1 MQVSLAE
8 REMDGGMVGENTHT
22 HTHAHSSE
30 CTYICTSNFVMG
42 VVAGKW
48 SLYDAGISE
57 FCLKFHIP
65 GMFFRK
71 KKLYSRA
78 EILSRFFRNQTTQL

>member
-1 MQVSLAE
+1 ME
-8 REMDGGMVGENTHT
+8 GWWEKT
-22 HTHAHSSE
+22 HTHAHSRE

-65 GMFFRK
+65 AMFFRK

-78 EILSRFFRNQTTQL
+78 GILSLFFRNQTTQL